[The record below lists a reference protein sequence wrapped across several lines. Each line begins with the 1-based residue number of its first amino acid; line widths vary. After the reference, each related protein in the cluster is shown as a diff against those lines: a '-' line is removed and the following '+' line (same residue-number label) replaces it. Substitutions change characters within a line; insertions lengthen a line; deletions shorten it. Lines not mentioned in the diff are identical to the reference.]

1 MKIILFVC
9 TGNSC
14 RSPIA
19 RGIAAARLPGR
30 WQGKVAFSSA
40 GTAAYDG
47 MKAAEKAVLVLKEIG
62 IDISRH
68 RARLLTREMVES
80 STLVVAMER
89 RHKEEIL
96 RMAPGSEG
104 KVIVL
109 GDLDLKRKSPDIED
123 PIGGDEAVY
132 RRTRDE
138 IAELVYPLIDYIAES
153 FEFDK

>member
-14 RSPIA
+14 RSPMA
-19 RGIAAARLPGR
+19 RGIAASRLPGR

-40 GTAAYDG
+40 GTSAYDG
-47 MKAAEKAVLVLKEIG
+47 MRAAENAVLVLGEIG

-68 RARLLTREMVES
+68 RARLLTGEMAES
-80 STLVVAMER
+80 SSLVVAMTR
-89 RHKEEIL
+89 RHREEIL
-96 RMAPGSEG
+96 RIAPGSEG

-109 GDLDLKRKSPDIED
+109 GDLDLKRGSPDVQD
-123 PIGGDEAVY
+123 PIGGDAAVY

-138 IAELVYPLIDYIAES
+138 IAQLIFLLIDYIAER
-153 FEFDK
+153 FKFDE

>member
-47 MKAAEKAVLVLKEIG
+47 MKAAENAVLVLREIG

-68 RARLLTREMVES
+68 RARLLTKEMVES
-80 STLVVAMER
+80 STLVVAMAR
-89 RHKEEIL
+89 RHKEDIL

-109 GDLDLKRKSPDIED
+109 GDLDLKRGSPDIED

-138 IAELVYPLIDYIAES
+138 IAELVFPLIDYIVES
-153 FEFDK
+153 FK

>member
-1 MKIILFVC
+1 M
-9 TGNSC
+9 
-14 RSPIA
+14 A
-19 RGIAAARLPGR
+19 RGIAAARLPGCR
-30 WQGKVAFSSA
+30 QGEVAFSSA

-47 MKAAEKAVLVLKEIG
+47 MRAAENAVLVLKEIG

-68 RARLLTREMVES
+68 RARLLTGEMVES
-80 STLVVAMER
+80 ATLVVAMAR

-96 RMAPGSEG
+96 RIAPGSAG

-109 GDLDLKRKSPDIED
+109 GDLDPKRKSPDIED

-138 IAELVYPLIDYIAES
+138 IAELVFLFIDGL
-153 FEFDK
+153 EFRHSGIISPK